1 MQALDKPQETT
12 CKGDEGGPA
21 IFTMP
26 TDEGPRDFLGGIATD
41 LPKYDF
47 ISGYKEFCGGVV
59 SKKLDQK
66 CLLPFYQKQ

>member
-1 MQALDKPQETT
+1 
-12 CKGDEGGPA
+12 
-21 IFTMP
+21 MP

-47 ISGYKEFCGGVV
+47 ISDYKEFCGGVV